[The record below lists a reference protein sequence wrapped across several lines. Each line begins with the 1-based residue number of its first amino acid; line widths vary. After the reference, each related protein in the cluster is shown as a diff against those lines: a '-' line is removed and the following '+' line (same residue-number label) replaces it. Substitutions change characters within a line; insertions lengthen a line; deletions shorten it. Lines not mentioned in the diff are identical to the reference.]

1 MHRFRPGA
9 GVFALVLLLFAL
21 PARALGRVIPSSDGP
36 AQLDAL
42 RVAVAFSPHQ
52 TTLWTAFR
60 LSGSAQR
67 VAVVLQVA
75 PGSLVDPSS
84 EAWLR
89 ALEGATAPRVTAPSG
104 MPECAGGSSNQVE
117 STADDAPAATLHP
130 VEVAVLDTPADL
142 DAFASQNQLA
152 LSPADHAALDIP
164 GQRLLALL
172 YALPSGAAAFT
183 QTLRI
188 SEPVELASLPLA
200 LPRSGSGPI
209 PFTLWTIASGRARLS
224 PGKELAP
231 ADVKAVWHEF
241 DGNSDYVQ
249 RRHDLLSSG
258 SGAWY
263 LRESSGNSRL
273 FGWTL
278 LPGQGGSVPPATDG
292 YFGTAAQ
299 LGDTTSDPANCVQSA
314 AQARVAGSIGMP
326 VADACAP
333 GLLARVPL
341 DGGADP
347 TCVEQPASGS
357 VDPDSLRCGGA
368 DDLAL
373 ALSGLRADKADL
385 TRLEGLLGLASPD
398 TQSIDVLTPAPRSPR
413 VVASKL
419 DSSGCQYLPSGGS
432 GGSSSWGTGGSGGYS
447 GYSGSGGYGGY
458 SGYGGYGG
466 SYASSSGGDVNIDM
480 SCSNSG
486 GDSCSGDSSS
496 SSGDSCSGDS
506 SSSSD
511 GSTCAGDSSSSSDG
525 STCSGDSSSSS
536 DGATCSGDSSG
547 ADGATCS
554 GDSGSSSSCSLSPG
568 RHAHLSVWALGLAA
582 VLLPFRRLSRR
593 RQRGRTRRR
602 RRRVVHAGRRLW

>member
-1 MHRFRPGA
+1 M
-9 GVFALVLLLFAL
+9 
-21 PARALGRVIPSSDGP
+21 
-36 AQLDAL
+36 
-42 RVAVAFSPHQ
+42 VAAAFSPHQ

-60 LSGSAQR
+60 VSGAAQR
-67 VAVVLQVA
+67 VAVVLPVA

-84 EAWLR
+84 EAWFR

-117 STADDAPAATLHP
+117 DTADDAPAATLHP
-130 VEVAVLDTPADL
+130 IKVALLDTPADL
-142 DAFASQNQLA
+142 DDFANQNQLA
-152 LSPADHAALDIP
+152 LSPADRVALDIP

-172 YALPSGAAAFT
+172 YALPHGASAFT

-200 LPRSGSGPI
+200 LSRRSGSDPI

-258 SGAWY
+258 AGASY

-278 LPGQGGSVPPATDG
+278 LPGAGGSVPPAADG

-299 LGDTTSDPANCVQSA
+299 LGDTTSDPADCAQSA
-314 AQARVAGSIGMP
+314 AKARVAGTLGMP
-326 VADACAP
+326 VARACAP

-357 VDPDSLRCGGA
+357 VDPDTLRCGGA
-368 DDLAL
+368 DDFVM
-373 ALSGLRADKADL
+373 ALSGLRADQADV
-385 TRLEGLLGLASPD
+385 TRLKGVLGPASPD
-398 TQSIDVLTPAPRSPR
+398 AASVGLLTPAPSSPR

-419 DSSGCQYLPSGGS
+419 DSSGCQYLPGGGS

-458 SGYGGYGG
+458 GGYGG
-466 SYASSSGGDVNIDM
+466 SYASGSGGDVNLDM
-480 SCSNSG
+480 SCSRSS

-496 SSGDSCSGDS
+496 SSGDACSGDS

-511 GSTCAGDSSSSSDG
+511 GSTCSGDSSSSSDG

-536 DGATCSGDSSG
+536 DGATCSGDSG
-547 ADGATCS
+547 
-554 GDSGSSSSCSLSPG
+554 GSSGGSSGCSLSPG
-568 RHAHLSVWALGLAA
+568 RHAHLSVWTLGLAA
-582 VLLPFRRLSRR
+582 IFLPFRRLARR
-593 RQRGRTRRR
+593 RQRKRSRRR
-602 RRRVVHAGRRLW
+602 RCRVVRAGRRLW